1 MCVCGGG
8 TSRTFEQG
16 LPGVRGLV
24 MWISRVKVL
33 QAEDTKDLIVVKQE
47 ADWLI

>member
-1 MCVCGGG
+1 M
-8 TSRTFEQG
+8 R
-16 LPGVRGLV
+16 RLV
-24 MWISRVKVL
+24 MWISRVEVL